1 MGKDKK
7 LPAFQ
12 WYAGDWRKDL
22 AVQSLS
28 FHDRGV
34 WREMLDLMHDSERR
48 GVLVLNGRAM
58 TDDQISRA
66 IGLDNQSFNQTLG
79 RLLTSGVASR
89 EEETGAIFNRRMVRD
104 EEIRKIR
111 TCAGLK
117 GGNPNLLNQ
126 TPKQNPTPSLSPSGK
141 KTKVRK
147 CSIPLPDWIPEN
159 LWFEYEDV
167 RKRKRAA
174 MTDPI
179 RFRIIKRLTEFKES
193 GLDPLI
199 SLENSIRNCYTDVFE
214 PKTGAKNGTQNNRPS
229 LADIAAESGKNSS
242 PSDGDAQ
249 GSKDGRGF
257 LEFVQQST
265 GPRTV

>member
-12 WYAGDWRKDL
+12 WYTGDWRKDL

-66 IGLDNQSFNQTLG
+66 IGLDNQSFKQTLD
-79 RLLTSGVASR
+79 RLLTAGVASR
-89 EEETGAIFNRRMVRD
+89 EPETGAIFNRRMVRD

-111 TCAGLK
+111 TCAGSK

-126 TPKQNPTPSLSPSGK
+126 TPKQKPTPSSSPSGK
-141 KTKVRK
+141 QKVRK
-147 CSIPLPDWIPEN
+147 CSIELPDWLPES
-159 LWFEYEDV
+159 LWFEYEDM

-179 RFRIIKRLTEFKES
+179 RYRILKRLTEFKDG
-193 GLDPLI
+193 GLDPLA
-199 SLENSIRNCYTDVFE
+199 SLEISIRNSWTDVFE
-214 PKTGAKNGTQNNRPS
+214 PKTGVVKHGTQNNKPS
-229 LADIAAESGKNSS
+229 LADIAAEPSKNAA
-242 PSDGDAQ
+242 PSDGDTQ

-257 LEFVQQST
+257 FEFVRQSV
-265 GPRTV
+265 G